1 MIWIIIEKNTG
12 EGKLFLT
19 VECQLVNVE
28 GMTKLEIIILVIIDS
43 SKNQTQILIIVGKS
57 LMRKSI
63 FT

>member
-28 GMTKLEIIILVIIDS
+28 GMTKLENHYFSNNWFKQESNTDINNS
-43 SKNQTQILIIVGKS
+43 G
-57 LMRKSI
+57 
-63 FT
+63 